1 MEDVD
6 AIETIQTEVSTAFG
20 VAIEKR
26 KQIEGH
32 LQAAITANGKC
43 LNKLRALAEK
53 KKLSANKTGAFST
66 KKKLEELLVK
76 AKEEV
81 KKAEKVWTDINVSA
95 ITEVFLIVSTLL
107 FNRKFYRFNCFNYVL
122 FLQTFGMAG
131 PESKKRKRGDN
142 RDNEFL
148 TAGISS
154 KTVSTF
160 YDFPSNETRI
170 ISYSKSLFSRKD
182 LNGGKKAVKA
192 VEFSD
197 DGSWFASGGED
208 FRVLLWPTDKVNDL
222 KWKSKAEEMET
233 KHADA
238 IYCLAV
244 SPNNDRIFSGGRDD
258 KLLIHDIDT

>member
-1 MEDVD
+1 MECKAVPNNTCIARHNVLDQMEDVD

-107 FNRKFYRFNCFNYVL
+107 FNRKFSYCWHKFQDRQHLLRFSIQWDSHNFL
-122 FLQTFGMAG
+122 FEIVVQSEGLERWQ
-131 PESKKRKRGDN
+131 
-142 RDNEFL
+142 
-148 TAGISS
+148 
-154 KTVSTF
+154 
-160 YDFPSNETRI
+160 
-170 ISYSKSLFSRKD
+170 KS
-182 LNGGKKAVKA
+182 G
-192 VEFSD
+192 
-197 DGSWFASGGED
+197 
-208 FRVLLWPTDKVNDL
+208 
-222 KWKSKAEEMET
+222 
-233 KHADA
+233 
-238 IYCLAV
+238 
-244 SPNNDRIFSGGRDD
+244 
-258 KLLIHDIDT
+258 